1 MKKVVIT
8 VVCAL
13 VVGFTQVNAQSSGFV
28 GGLMDKLSFGVK
40 AEGNMSNFILSDM
53 SDIKSKMG
61 IGGNIGG
68 FIKFDISKNF
78 AIHEDILFSYYS
90 SEIEQNGSKDTYEA
104 FGIEVPIYAM
114 GQWNTFTG
122 GRFYA
127 GVGPYFGMGLSA
139 KMKDSDINLYKK
151 VNGETPMNRLVVGGA
166 AQIGYEFSFGLQI
179 NATYKL
185 GITNSLDSMKDDAKM
200 NSQTV
205 SLGIGY
211 RF

>member
-1 MKKVVIT
+1 M
-8 VVCAL
+8 
-13 VVGFTQVNAQSSGFV
+13 
-28 GGLMDKLSFGVK
+28 
-40 AEGNMSNFILSDM
+40 
-53 SDIKSKMG
+53 
-61 IGGNIGG
+61 
-68 FIKFDISKNF
+68 
-78 AIHEDILFSYYS
+78 
-90 SEIEQNGSKDTYEA
+90 
-104 FGIEVPIYAM
+104 YAM
-114 GQWNTFTG
+114 GQWNTSTG

-139 KMKDSDINLYKK
+139 KMKDSDIDLYKK
-151 VNGETPMNRLVVGGA
+151 VNGETPMSRMVVGGA
-166 AQIGYEFSFGLQI
+166 AQIGYEFNFGLQI